1 MALMI
6 GSEGDKTSKNNFF
19 SYRLAIF
26 FLSKF
31 YHPRRQLWAITENM
45 ISLDHVSYFI
55 LHSELSHKHPVTVT
69 WEPLG

>member
-1 MALMI
+1 MFTILALKI
-6 GSEGDKTSKNNFF
+6 GSEGDKILRKKLS
-19 SYRLAIF
+19 RLTPRQF

-55 LHSELSHKHPVTVT
+55 LHSDPSHKHPVTVT
-69 WEPLG
+69 